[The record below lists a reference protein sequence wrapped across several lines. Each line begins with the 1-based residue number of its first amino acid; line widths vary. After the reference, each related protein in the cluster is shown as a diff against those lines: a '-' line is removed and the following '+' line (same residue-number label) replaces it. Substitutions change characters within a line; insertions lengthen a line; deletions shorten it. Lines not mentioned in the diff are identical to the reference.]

1 MVSFAQHNGCSLCM
15 RTAGDH
21 GLKLLC
27 PEAIVNAELLDRLV
41 WFTSSIFST
50 FFYEIEVSIMGMK
63 IDVSIENSKVFQKAI
78 KLHIY
83 RLGKF
88 AFFLKYFSLIMLL
101 QFSQTFPLHLC
112 STCPPFFLSR
122 ALIPGYRDNR

>member
-1 MVSFAQHNGCSLCM
+1 M
-15 RTAGDH
+15 
-21 GLKLLC
+21 
-27 PEAIVNAELLDRLV
+27 NAELLDRLV

-88 AFFLKYFSLIMLL
+88 AFFFKVFFIDYVITVFPNFPPSSLLYLPPLFSI
-101 QFSQTFPLHLC
+101 P
-112 STCPPFFLSR
+112 STYPRLPR
-122 ALIPGYRDNR
+122 Q